1 MFENSSCGPHC
12 IRIHPAICTNRST
25 AILAQTMGDL
35 GDIEL
40 LTFPPTMASAGTPK
54 LKRFRL
60 PDSELSVAGAQTALR
75 GWFKEAGSKNINGLL
90 SASADWPAR
99 GTPAPA
105 QLCNHSMY
113 TLATSFAGVDHTIH
127 PRHSRLVAA
136 ILAEHS
142 SVDESPVV
150 VVSGPRRPEVEAML
164 LARSILMVLSKY
176 RDLVKY
182 PGKSMQTRRQA
193 SIDEWSK
200 IRTLCSKL
208 HLPSG
213 GEQYIGAPDSSAAD
227 RSTSTVVPDELDAEL
242 ALLDADEGA
251 TSVGTKSTKRNTV
264 VFVFNTTQKTNE
276 TENGFGTHTKSK
288 NSTTRTMKPDETYN

>member
-1 MFENSSCGPHC
+1 
-12 IRIHPAICTNRST
+12 
-25 AILAQTMGDL
+25 MGDL

-40 LTFPPTMASAGTPK
+40 LTFPATMASAGAPR

-60 PDSELSVAGAQTALR
+60 PDSDLSVAGAQTALR

-90 SASADWPAR
+90 SESADWPAR

-113 TLATSFAGVDHTIH
+113 TLATSFAGEDHTIH

-150 VVSGPRRPEVEAML
+150 VISGPRRPEVEAML

-182 PGKSMQTRRQA
+182 PGKSMQIRRLA
-193 SIDEWSK
+193 SIVEWSK
-200 IRTLCSKL
+200 ISTLCSKL
-208 HLPSG
+208 KLPSG
-213 GEQYIGAPDSSAAD
+213 GEDYTSAPESSSAVA
-227 RSTSTVVPDELDAEL
+227 RSISTVVPDELDAEL

-251 TSVGTKSTKRNTV
+251 TSVGTKSTKRNTT
-264 VFVFNTTQKTNE
+264 VFVLNTTQKN
-276 TENGFGTHTKSK
+276 K
-288 NSTTRTMKPDETYN
+288 